1 MRSTRRCSTIC
12 MLEFRFSAVILLSS
26 EISSLSLLVETDFH
40 PPPPSILPL
49 SSLSPPF
56 PLLSLL
62 PLSPHPSL
70 LLPLSSL
77 SLHIPL
83 SSSLSPPSLLPLSS
97 LSPPLSPL
105 SFTQFNSTVWQLQ
118 GVGGC
123 GDGVHWLSMSAHRT
137 VAGLSQCLLR
147 WLPQGQENG
156 LHPQLTGRQT
166 FTLTFDLQ
174 WCVSLLL
181 LAQAFNQATVF
192 PFTSFTEYNVWFYGA
207 IYWGVLYECVDVS
220 VNECLLQNFYRE
232 IDKEE
237 LYIRYIYRLAELHE
251 RDQSYTE
258 AGFTLLLHAKGL
270 EVHVA
275 HKCSAISKSLC
286 ILSVNYFVYCQ
297 YITYILSVHY
307 LYTVSKLHCILPHKR
322 THSGQVR
329 KSKLLV
335 TIWTRQLAN
344 GRSTSTMMPS
354 SCLTRARCG
363 SVVSHSARS
372 WQGSTR
378 PSCLTTTSWPPSWSV
393 AMVTCCKVV

>member
-1 MRSTRRCSTIC
+1 MC
-12 MLEFRFSAVILLSS
+12 
-26 EISSLSLLVETDFH
+26 
-40 PPPPSILPL
+40 
-49 SSLSPPF
+49 
-56 PLLSLL
+56 
-62 PLSPHPSL
+62 
-70 LLPLSSL
+70 
-77 SLHIPL
+77 
-83 SSSLSPPSLLPLSS
+83 
-97 LSPPLSPL
+97 
-105 SFTQFNSTVWQLQ
+105 
-118 GVGGC
+118 
-123 GDGVHWLSMSAHRT
+123 
-137 VAGLSQCLLR
+137 
-147 WLPQGQENG
+147 
-156 LHPQLTGRQT
+156 
-166 FTLTFDLQ
+166 
-174 WCVSLLL
+174 WC
-181 LAQAFNQATVF
+181 
-192 PFTSFTEYNVWFYGA
+192 
-207 IYWGVLYECVDVS
+207 
-220 VNECLLQNFYRE
+220 ECLYFSVLQNFYRE

-297 YITYILSVHY
+297 YITLYTVSTLLCILSVNY
-307 LYTVSKLHCILPHKR
+307 LYTVSKLHCILPHTC